1 MSITRLVKILAVS
14 YVAVVFLLQSC
25 LFLVE
30 RFIDNNFV
38 RVEAF
43 TGNISKMLNDSERLA
58 FLVALG
64 MIDNPEVLP
73 HLKNELKVRG
83 VGEYASLVDE
93 IIERRSLPKK

>member
-1 MSITRLVKILAVS
+1 MTFSHLTKVLIVT
-14 YVAVVFLLQSC
+14 YVAIVFLLQSC

-30 RFIDNNFV
+30 KFIDNNFV

-43 TGNISKMLNDSERLA
+43 TGNITKMINYYERLA

-64 MIDNPEVLP
+64 MIENPEVFP

-83 VGEYASLVDE
+83 VGEYASIVDQ
-93 IIERRSLPKK
+93 IIQRRSSLNK